1 MADFKKK
8 GGQHSGYRLMTKTQL
23 RNMLRSQNYRQTHAS
38 ENEKRG
44 AKRTKR
50 KAFIWFNMNLEKFE
64 AGILTKMPKS
74 YEPYVDEYKKL
85 DKKERLKIVRN
96 E

>member
-1 MADFKKK
+1 MDDFKKK
-8 GGQHSGYRLMTKTQL
+8 GGDHAGYKLMTKTQL
-23 RNMLRSQNYRQTHAS
+23 RNILRRHNIQQTNMS
-38 ENEKRG
+38 ENEKKS

-64 AGILTKMPKS
+64 AGILTTMPEIYES
-74 YEPYVDEYKKL
+74 YLDEYKKS